1 MGTII
6 QERYLA
12 KYIKVK
18 NIHTFNFA
26 IPLLDKCPRETVIK
40 VYINLY
46 SEYYYGPN
54 FNEKRKL

>member
-6 QERYLA
+6 LERYLA

-18 NIHTFNFA
+18 NMHTFNFA

-54 FNEKRKL
+54 LF